1 MTVAAT
7 AALLPTSAAFAA
19 GKPDS
24 RPADSATVEAFGRIA
39 DAVLNDRTSV
49 LLDSRSAD
57 RKATK
62 VDGKVRLSSGLSKAE
77 DTGLSSLKMRKT
89 WLAALGEAYTGA
101 DTKTSVDKTTVKG
114 NRATVRVTETTVLT
128 YKKIRGDEPSTT
140 GFTAHHELSF
150 SLGKNGKWE
159 LTGIRPQDD
168 GPGAINEPRT
178 AVAATGSIDLNG
190 SPAATRYPGSRNAKP
205 KTLTSTTKGGLDYKA
220 MAAYAEKYWR
230 NYNPAYRSFNSY
242 GGDCTN
248 FISQALKAGG
258 WKDAAGTDTSDYRKW
273 WYNKSSQS
281 DSWVGANEWS
291 WHTLSTKR
299 ATNLSNVYQMDVG
312 DILQMD
318 FDGDGSKDHSMMT
331 TYRSRMGV
339 PYLTYHSTN
348 TYRKSVASIIASYP
362 GAIYYAYRT

>member
-62 VDGKVRLSSGLSKAE
+62 LDGKVRLSSGLSKAE
-77 DTGLSSLKMRKT
+77 DTGLSSLKMRKS

-150 SLGKNGKWE
+150 SLGKNGWE

-205 KTLTSTTKGGLDYKA
+205 KTLTATTKGGLDYKA

-230 NYNPAYRSFNSY
+230 NYNPAYRSYNSV

-281 DSWVGANEWS
+281 DSWVGANEWA